1 MLKIFKLILGKN
13 KINGLKNINFYPDV
27 RMSKTKIKIDDGNK
41 IILNKNVHLNNL
53 EIRVRGIRNRIIIS
67 DGAKVSGRLEITSNQ
82 SLIKIGSESNINSEI
97 TIFQG
102 NKNEILIGDKVNI
115 HGAQISSSCDD
126 NFIRIERGCLI
137 SNSII
142 RNNDAHKIYK
152 EKQLI
157 NKGKGICIKENVWLA
172 ANTVILK
179 GVEINSGNIIGIGS
193 IITKNILC
201 KNSIIV
207 GNGKII
213 ENDITWKE

>member
-1 MLKIFKLILGKN
+1 MLKVFRLILGKN
-13 KINGLKNINFYPDV
+13 RIKGLKNIKFSKNIRV
-27 RMSKTKIKIDDGNK
+27 TKTKIKIDDGNE
-41 IILNKNVHLNNL
+41 IVINKNVYLNNL
-53 EIRVRGIRNRIIIS
+53 DIRVRGRGNKIIIAEGS
-67 DGAKVSGRLEITSNQ
+67 KISGKLEISSTQ
-82 SLIKIGSESNINSEI
+82 SLIDIGSNSNINSEI
-97 TIFQG
+97 IIFSG
-102 NKNEILIGDKVNI
+102 DRNTVKIGDNVNI

-179 GVEINSGNIIGIGS
+179 WVEINSGNIIGIGS
-193 IITKNILC
+193 IITKHILC